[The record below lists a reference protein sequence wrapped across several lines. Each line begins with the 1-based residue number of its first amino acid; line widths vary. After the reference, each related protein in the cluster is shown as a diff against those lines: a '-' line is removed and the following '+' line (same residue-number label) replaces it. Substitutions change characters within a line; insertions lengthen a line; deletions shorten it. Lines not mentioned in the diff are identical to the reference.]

1 MPLHAAFF
9 ITFIQTLFHTMI
21 RLSTF
26 CIGLVISLSAMGQV
40 SEMKW
45 ELDYDL
51 YLKLAN
57 DSNFKYDVR
66 DAFHVTDTKQDFS
79 SDYVFY
85 PVNPGADYINNVGAT
100 PDNSSY
106 FTLWSALNAK
116 IGGGWIHFTNCIA
129 YALETGKL
137 DLQSPL
143 MKRPDSKW
151 KPKPMTES
159 FKRTKH
165 WDFYVP
171 VSQTNA
177 IKEYKARKAEGAV
190 NDINSLPAE
199 YIDLFLHTSQKE
211 YDELRRSGDK
221 KTVAQIDL
229 IKVLLGSNY
238 LGEAQITYISNMVL
252 SAVRSY
258 STNMLPTVV
267 IFDEFDAAAVMSLD
281 ADGYNL
287 EKVVFRSESDL
298 RQDVIQARRD
308 QIETIVDEIN
318 DYNQNSFK
326 KRLGSYYKN

>member
-1 MPLHAAFF
+1 
-9 ITFIQTLFHTMI
+9 MI
-21 RLSTF
+21 RLFTF
-26 CIGLVISLSAMGQV
+26 FISLILSLSAIGQI

-45 ELDYDL
+45 ELDYEL

-66 DAFHVTDTKQDFS
+66 DAFHVTDTKKDFNS
-79 SDYVFY
+79 EFVFY
-85 PVNPGADYINNVGAT
+85 PVNPGADYVNNVGSFVDT
-100 PDNSSY
+100 SSY

-116 IGGGWIHFTNCIA
+116 IGGGWIHFANCIA

-137 DLQSPL
+137 DLKSPL

-159 FKRTKH
+159 YKRTKK
-165 WDFYVP
+165 WEYYVP
-171 VSQTNA
+171 VSQSNA
-177 IKEYKARKAEGAV
+177 IKEYKVRESEGTA

-199 YIDLFLHTSQKE
+199 YIDLFLHTSQKD

-221 KTVAQIDL
+221 KTMAQIDL

-238 LGEAQITYISNMVL
+238 LGEAQITYVSNMVL
-252 SAVRSY
+252 AAVRSY

-281 ADGYNL
+281 ADGYKI
-287 EKVVFRSESDL
+287 EKIVFRSESDL
-298 RQDVIQARRD
+298 REDVIKARRD
-308 QIETIVDEIN
+308 QIEKIVEEIN
-318 DYNQNSFK
+318 DYNQKSFK